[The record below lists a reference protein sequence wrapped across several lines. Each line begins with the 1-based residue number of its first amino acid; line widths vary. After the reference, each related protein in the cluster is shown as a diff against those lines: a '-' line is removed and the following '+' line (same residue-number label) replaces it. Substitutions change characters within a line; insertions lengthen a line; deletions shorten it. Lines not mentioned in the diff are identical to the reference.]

1 MCERIGI
8 ETCTT
13 TSIVTPSSVNYNAR
27 VSSRKSG
34 LVLSSVDLFREPASS
49 NNASSFFSPRLVIA
63 SDLSLSLSSL
73 TRDREV
79 PAKAHEKTG
88 IIERVFLHF
97 SRRRRR
103 RLVIASDLS
112 YTTSRGPR
120 RLDTARRCRCFA
132 PNTCRRVPSVLHTGW
147 PARRSHSRYSRPR
160 RSCAVRA
167 PRTRSSADP

>member
-1 MCERIGI
+1 M
-8 ETCTT
+8 T

-63 SDLSLSLSSL
+63 SDLSLSLFSYTRSRGPRKGAGENGHHHRTTRALLSRIASL
-73 TRDREV
+73 S
-79 PAKAHEKTG
+79 P
-88 IIERVFLHF
+88 
-97 SRRRRR
+97 
-103 RLVIASDLS
+103 VIASDLS

>member
-63 SDLSLSLSSL
+63 SDLSLSLL
-73 TRDREV
+73 L
-79 PAKAHEKTG
+79 HEIERSPQRRQERTG

-103 RLVIASDLS
+103 LVITSDLS

-132 PNTCRRVPSVLHTGW
+132 PNTSRRVPSVLHTGW

>member
-79 PAKAHEKTG
+79 PAKAQERTG

-97 SRRRRR
+97 SRRRR

-120 RLDTARRCRCFA
+120 RLDTARRYRCFA
-132 PNTCRRVPSVLHTGW
+132 PNTSRRVPSVLHTGW
-147 PARRSHSRYSRPR
+147 PARRSHSRYY
-160 RSCAVRA
+160 
-167 PRTRSSADP
+167 

>member
-49 NNASSFFSPRLVIA
+49 NNASSFFSPRLVTA
-63 SDLSLSLSSL
+63 SDLSSL

-79 PAKAHEKTG
+79 PAKAQERTG

-97 SRRRRR
+97 SRRR

-132 PNTCRRVPSVLHTGW
+132 PNTSRRVPSVLHTGW